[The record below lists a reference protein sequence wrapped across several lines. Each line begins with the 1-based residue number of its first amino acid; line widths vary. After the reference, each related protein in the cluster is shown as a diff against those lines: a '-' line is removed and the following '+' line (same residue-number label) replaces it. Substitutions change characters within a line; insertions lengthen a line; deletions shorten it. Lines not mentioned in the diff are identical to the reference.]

1 METDKLE
8 QHIKAKMVEREI
20 YPSDRAWKKIAG
32 ELNAETV
39 SRKPR
44 YMWLGIA
51 ASIIV
56 LVGVALSYFNDFNQ
70 ELKGPV
76 EVVVTNKEDG
86 SRESI
91 EQNNLPQQTQEA
103 LVQSEDKMEIPLDA
117 DNDVLENNQSVAE
130 VNQSVIQNEME
141 VADLGEFEV
150 NKGVEKSKLQEQV
163 INDKAAEIAAQVAV
177 LEQYDALTDAEVD
190 SLLKQA
196 QQDILREQIF
206 KTDAS
211 VNATALLTEV
221 EDELDQS
228 FRDQIF
234 NSLKAGYIKVRTA
247 VADRNN

>member
-20 YPSDRAWKKIAG
+20 YPSDRAWKKIAR

-56 LVGVALSYFNDFNQ
+56 LVGMTLFYFNDFNE

-76 EVVVTNKEDG
+76 EVVGTNKEDESRG
-86 SRESI
+86 SL

-150 NKGVEKSKLQEQV
+150 KKGVEKSKLQEQV
-163 INDKAAEIAAQVAV
+163 INDKAAEIAAQVAD
-177 LEQYDALTDAEVD
+177 LEQYDAVTDAEVD

-206 KTDAS
+206 KIDVS
-211 VNATALLTEV
+211 VSATALLTEV

-234 NSLKAGYIKVRTA
+234 NSLKAGFIKVRTA
-247 VADRNN
+247 VADRTN